1 MLLEHDDL
9 SDVYQ
14 PQEESSSHA
23 AEDELQHREGWW
35 WLVLVVTR
43 EDHPLGID
51 GDTVGSSITAP
62 VSTSAHVVLL
72 DQGLSQQAAPKDGT
86 LTRTP
91 RARGRQASLWNRRL
105 GPLCGEGRVAR
116 KSRRGPVY
124 PVLEALPVPT
134 TPTVPVAGEPLAGRI
149 LRRPSRLDLP
159 PGGEARRR
167 VLSAPSPS
175 CAWGDP
181 RPPRLQ
187 ATPRVQEEIEL
198 LRHISVGAGS
208 RLLKDLHWLRFS
220 RRLSVVPGSQS

>member
-1 MLLEHDDL
+1 MKRATPKGMAQVLLEHDDL
-9 SDVYQ
+9 SDVDQ
-14 PQEESSSHA
+14 PQEKSSSHA

-51 GDTVGSSITAP
+51 DDTVGSSITAP

-116 KSRRGPVY
+116 KSRMPRSY
-124 PVLEALPVPT
+124 P
-134 TPTVPVAGEPLAGRI
+134 
-149 LRRPSRLDLP
+149 P
-159 PGGEARRR
+159 PGDPSPPAPRPASWHAACYRAGTRSILPRSSLRGDVRRR
-167 VLSAPSPS
+167 AP
-175 CAWGDP
+175 GG
-181 RPPRLQ
+181 
-187 ATPRVQEEIEL
+187 
-198 LRHISVGAGS
+198 GAG
-208 RLLKDLHWLRFS
+208 
-220 RRLSVVPGSQS
+220 

>member
-1 MLLEHDDL
+1 MKRATPKGMAQVVLLEHDDL
-9 SDVYQ
+9 SDVDQ
-14 PQEESSSHA
+14 PQKKSSSHA

-51 GDTVGSSITAP
+51 DDTVGSSITAP

-116 KSRRGPVY
+116 KSRMAASY
-124 PVLEALPVPT
+124 PRPADSSPSGKELGRPPNRPRVTALACA
-134 TPTVPVAGEPLAGRI
+134 VAAGSCAGRAGRQA
-149 LRRPSRLDLP
+149 L
-159 PGGEARRR
+159 GGDARWMT
-167 VLSAPSPS
+167 L
-175 CAWGDP
+175 
-181 RPPRLQ
+181 
-187 ATPRVQEEIEL
+187 T
-198 LRHISVGAGS
+198 
-208 RLLKDLHWLRFS
+208 
-220 RRLSVVPGSQS
+220 PGSCGA

>member
-1 MLLEHDDL
+1 MKRATPKGMAQVLLEHDDL
-9 SDVYQ
+9 SDVDQ
-14 PQEESSSHA
+14 PQEKSSSHA

-51 GDTVGSSITAP
+51 DDTVGSSITAP

-116 KSRRGPVY
+116 KSRRAPVY
-124 PVLEALPVPT
+124 LHARSSAAHTRPGELEPGLGT
-134 TPTVPVAGEPLAGRI
+134 SRTVNDPRI
-149 LRRPSRLDLP
+149 TWLRH
-159 PGGEARRR
+159 R
-167 VLSAPSPS
+167 VLLQVSGRHPSP
-175 CAWGDP
+175 AAP
-181 RPPRLQ
+181 E
-187 ATPRVQEEIEL
+187 A
-198 LRHISVGAGS
+198 
-208 RLLKDLHWLRFS
+208 
-220 RRLSVVPGSQS
+220 